1 MTNYMNPGHT
11 NCLKNKFQCCECQI
25 TILSLSSALELAST
39 EPCRL
44 NCMGKE
50 LTLFLHFI
58 KFKKLITYFFNY
70 SSLSK
75 LNQNAAEATV
85 TQCSYSQQ
93 KMDMS
98 AQCGTQ
104 QYWARMQQQEHCYI
118 EVSYSKKW
126 ARYRNI
132 HFVFHLKLCF
142 VVCKIHF

>member
-1 MTNYMNPGHT
+1 
-11 NCLKNKFQCCECQI
+11 
-25 TILSLSSALELAST
+25 
-39 EPCRL
+39 
-44 NCMGKE
+44 MGKE

-98 AQCGTQ
+98 A
-104 QYWARMQQQEHCYI
+104 
-118 EVSYSKKW
+118 
-126 ARYRNI
+126 
-132 HFVFHLKLCF
+132 
-142 VVCKIHF
+142 